1 MIIFYILIIFF
12 SITLHEYFHGWTA
25 YKLGDPTPKISGRLS
40 LNPLSHI
47 DFFGT
52 IILPFL
58 LLVMSRGAFSFGY
71 AKPVPINPYHFK
83 RPKRDFMLVG
93 LAGPLANISI
103 ALILAFFLKLT
114 SLFYDVIVWGIVIN
128 LILGFF
134 NLLPIPPLDGSK
146 VVAYFLPSRFYFN
159 FLRLEMVGFI
169 IIIFLIMIGFF
180 EWFILPLIK
189 IALSLLGIEG
199 VI

>member
-1 MIIFYILIIFF
+1 MITFYILIMFF

-146 VVAYFLPSRFYFN
+146 AVAYFLPSRFYFN

-189 IALSLLGIEG
+189 IVLSLLGIEG
-199 VI
+199 VV